1 MNIGKICSR
10 DLVSVPISAT
20 LSDVAELMRT
30 RHVGAVVVTKAPLDS
45 AVAVGIITDRDI
57 VRSQL
62 TATADLS
69 RLSAG
74 DAMTRDPLVLSE
86 QTPVSDAISALR
98 ARGVR
103 RAPVVSAHGALIGMI
118 STDDLVAHVAL
129 DLIGVAG
136 LLGAQPAAEKAP
148 PRAV

>member
-10 DLVSVPISAT
+10 DPVSVPISAT

-30 RHVGAVVVTKAPLDS
+30 RHVGAVVVTKAPLDE
-45 AVAVGIITDRDI
+45 AVPVGIITDRDI

-62 TATADLS
+62 AATADLS

-86 QTPVSDAISALR
+86 QTPASDAISALR

-103 RAPVVSAHGALIGMI
+103 RAPVVSEHGSLVGMI
-118 STDDLVAHVAL
+118 STDDLVAQVAL

-136 LLGAQPAAEKAP
+136 LLAAQPTAEKAP
-148 PRAV
+148 PRPM

>member
-20 LSDVAELMRT
+20 LSEVAELMRT
-30 RHVGAVVVTKAPLDS
+30 RHVGAVVVTKAPLDQ

-62 TATADLS
+62 AATADLT
-69 RLSAG
+69 RLSAL
-74 DAMTRDPLVLSE
+74 DAMTPDPLVLDE
-86 QTPVSDAISALR
+86 QTSISDAISALR

-103 RAPVVSAHGALIGMI
+103 RAPVLSDHGTLIGMI
-118 STDDLVAHVAL
+118 STDDLFAHLAL

-148 PRAV
+148 PRPL

>member
-10 DLVSVPISAT
+10 DLVSVPVSAT

-30 RHVGAVVVTKAPLDS
+30 RHVGAVVVTRAPLDS

-69 RLSAG
+69 GLSAG

-98 ARGVR
+98 SRGVR
-103 RAPVVSAHGALIGMI
+103 RAPVLSDHGKLMGMI

-136 LLGAQPAAEKAP
+136 LLGAQPGAEKAP
-148 PRAV
+148 PRPL